1 MDFDTDNIPS
11 LDIKINHRNWRIA
24 YAEFFAILS
33 MAEPG
38 EVVCLTGPSRAGK
51 SKLAISV
58 SRILEGDNKFEETGL
73 MNVVM
78 VSAANA
84 GPNGTFSTKS
94 FIQRLLSVIQ
104 HPILSIG
111 DAGLDDEFVL
121 NKMDRSTEATLRLAL
136 ERALVARKVR
146 YLIIDEGQHAR
157 YATRGAQAPH
167 AVMDSWK
174 CLAESAGVVLVMIG
188 AYPILDIIRFSPH
201 LIGRK
206 HQVHLP
212 RYRFEEEDIREF
224 VMIIKSYEEIMHL
237 DPTLKNLWE
246 NYEMLYEGTFGCIG
260 LLRGWLARASAI
272 ASINGHGVTKA
283 LLQKTMLSE
292 SDLNAI
298 AEEIIDGENLLT
310 SKKGS
315 KRNKSSSR
323 NKRNSIKKSSKK
335 SNAKPFQKKPK
346 RYKPGHRTEGS
357 NYEL

>member
-1 MDFDTDNIPS
+1 MDSNTYDIPS

-24 YAEFFAILS
+24 YAEIFAILS

-38 EVVCLTGPSRAGK
+38 EVVCLTGPSRVGK
-51 SKLAISV
+51 SKLAKAV
-58 SRILEGDNKFEETGL
+58 SRELEGANKFEEAGL

-78 VSAANA
+78 VSAANT
-84 GPNGTFSTKS
+84 GSNGAFSTKS
-94 FIQRLLSVIQ
+94 FVQRLLSVIQ

-111 DAGLDDEFVL
+111 DADMNDEFVL

-146 YLIIDEGQHAR
+146 YLIIDEAQHVR

-174 CLAESAGVVLVMIG
+174 CLAETAGVVLVMVG
-188 AYPILDIIRFSPH
+188 AYPILDIIRYSPH

-212 RYRFEEEDIREF
+212 RYRFDGDDIREF
-224 VMIIKSYEEIMHL
+224 VMIIKSYEEMMYI

-246 NYEMLYEGTFGCIG
+246 SYEMLYEGTFGCIG
-260 LLRGWLARASAI
+260 LLRGWLSRASAL
-272 ASINGHGVTKA
+272 ASAHGSGVTKE
-283 LLQKTMLSE
+283 LLEKTMLSE

-298 AEEIIDGENLLT
+298 ADEIIDGESLL
-310 SKKGS
+310 SNERG
-315 KRNKSSSR
+315 NKQCKASSR
-323 NKRNSIKKSSKK
+323 KKSK
-335 SNAKPFQKKPK
+335 AKPFQKKQK
-346 RYKPGHRTEGS
+346 RYRPGHRTEGDY
-357 NYEL
+357 YEP

>member
-136 ERALVARKVR
+136 ERALIARNVR
-146 YLIIDEGQHAR
+146 YLIIDEAQHAS
-157 YATRGAQAPH
+157 YSTRGAQAPH

-174 CLAESAGVVLVMIG
+174 CLAESAGVVLVMVG
-188 AYPILDIIRFSPH
+188 AYPILDIIRYSPH

-212 RYRFEEEDIREF
+212 RYRFEGDDLREF
-224 VMIIKSYEEIMHL
+224 VTIIKSYEEIMSI
-237 DPTLKNLWE
+237 DPTLNSLWE
-246 NYEMLYEGTFGCIG
+246 SYEMLYEGSLGCIG
-260 LLRGWLARASAI
+260 LLRGWLARASAL
-272 ASINGHGVTKA
+272 ASVQGTGVTSE
-283 LLQKTMLSE
+283 LLAKTVLSE

-298 AEEIIDGENLLT
+298 ADEIISGEDMLTTDKKNLT
-310 SKKGS
+310 SPRRKNKKTG
-315 KRNKSSSR
+315 KG
-323 NKRNSIKKSSKK
+323 KKT
-335 SNAKPFQKKPK
+335 KPFQKNPR
-346 RYKPGHRTEGS
+346 RYKPGHRTGGRDEA
-357 NYEL
+357 

>member
-1 MDFDTDNIPS
+1 MDSNTYDIPS

-24 YAEFFAILS
+24 YTEIFAILS

-38 EVVCLTGPSRAGK
+38 EVVCLTGPSRGGK
-51 SKLAISV
+51 SKLVNAV
-58 SRILEGDNKFEETGL
+58 SRELEGANKFEETGL

-78 VSAANA
+78 VSAANT
-84 GPNGTFSTKS
+84 GPNGSFSTKS
-94 FIQRLLSVIQ
+94 FIQRLLSVVQ

-111 DAGLDDEFVL
+111 DAALDDEFVL

-146 YLIIDEGQHAR
+146 YLIIDEAQHVH

-174 CLAESAGVVLVMIG
+174 CLAETAGVVLVMVG
-188 AYPILDIIRFSPH
+188 AYPILDIIRHSPH

-212 RYRFEEEDIREF
+212 RYRFEEDDIREF

-237 DPTLKNLWE
+237 DPTLKRLWE
-246 NYEMLYEGTFGCIG
+246 SYELLYEGTFGCIG
-260 LLRGWLARASAI
+260 LLRGWLARASAL
-272 ASINGHGVTKA
+272 ASAHGSGVTKE
-283 LLQKTMLSE
+283 LLEKTMLSE

-298 AEEIIDGENLLT
+298 AEEILGGEDLLT

-315 KRNKSSSR
+315 KQNKSSSR
-323 NKRNSIKKSSKK
+323 KKRNGIKKSSKK
-335 SNAKPFQKKPK
+335 SKAKPFQKKPK
-346 RYKPGHRTEGS
+346 RYKPGHRTE
-357 NYEL
+357 